1 MMKNVMI
8 YCLALLIGATALT
21 SCSKD
26 EDDQATP
33 NEGPFFSVKM
43 DGEAFLAEGFLAYG
57 VNWGDHVNIYGLKN
71 LEGEESIYIAIPKD
85 ILETTYTF
93 DDNTGGTFAVIAWED
108 YTYNT
113 FYEGGEGQV
122 TITSFD
128 GVNIKGTFSFTAVD
142 YEDPNRTLVATEGEF
157 DVDIR

>member
-1 MMKNVMI
+1 MKNLMM
-8 YCLALLIGATALT
+8 YCLALLIGATSFT

-26 EDDQATP
+26 KDDQATP
-33 NEGPFFSVKM
+33 KEGPFFSVKM
-43 DGEAFLAEGFLAYG
+43 DGEDFLAEDFLAYA
-57 VNWGDHVNIYGLKN
+57 VDWDDHVNVYGVRDLG
-71 LEGEESIYIAIPKD
+71 GEEAIYIAIPKD

-93 DDNTGGTFAVIAWED
+93 GDDTAGTFAVIAWED
-108 YTYNT
+108 YSYNT

-122 TITSFD
+122 TITDFD

-142 YEDPNRTLVATEGEF
+142 YEDPNHTLIATEGSF